1 MGEGGNPRF
10 PWRGKVFFNNL
21 SLVPRNI
28 LDIPNIFVTFPG
40 NIIPKKYNS
49 PESWF
54 PRMEKDSI
62 YQTPPK
68 DDNHSFEHK
77 KS

>member
-10 PWRGKVFFNNL
+10 PLRGKVFS

-28 LDIPNIFVTFPG
+28 LDIPNIFMTFSG

-49 PESWF
+49 QES
-54 PRMEKDSI
+54 
-62 YQTPPK
+62 
-68 DDNHSFEHK
+68 
-77 KS
+77 